1 MHKSPYTLAK
11 IAEVLSSDWSPTDEN
26 VVIKDLIFDSRKISN
41 PGQSLF
47 FALKGK
53 KDGHHFIQEAYQAG
67 VRNFVVDR
75 QSPLQLPPG
84 GRYLAVDDVQMAL
97 QTLAGYHR
105 RQFRIPVIAITGS
118 NGKTVVKE
126 WLHQLLS
133 SDYSIVRSPKSYNSQ
148 IGVALSLWQIQP
160 RHNLAIIEAGI
171 SKPGEMERLRRMILP
186 TRGILTNIGSA
197 HDANFASRDQKT
209 SEKLALFSEAES
221 LIYSPS
227 YVPEALLPEGP
238 DRFAWAADQPAD
250 LRLTGQERVG
260 RGTRLTAQYK
270 GEDLSLIIPFHDKAS
285 IDNALSCW
293 TMLLSMDYPQEVI
306 AEGMARLPS
315 VEMRLELKKGIN
327 NCSIIDDSYSFDLAS
342 LEIALNFLKQQN
354 QHPEKIL
361 ILSDLPE
368 EEGQEEESYLHL
380 AQRIN
385 NAGINRLIG
394 IGPRLLAYQGLF
406 PANSI
411 YFASTDTFL
420 QALPDIPFSN
430 ATVLLKGAR
439 RFAFEAIS
447 KRLTLKTHDT
457 ALHINLN
464 ALEHNLKYYQSRLP
478 ETTKL
483 MVMVKA
489 FSYGSGSFEVANIL
503 QFNQVDYLAVA
514 YADEGIALR
523 TSGITL
529 PIMVMSPDIH
539 SFGALIEH
547 DLEPEIFS
555 VEHLQSLLEVLKS
568 RSITNFPVHLK
579 IETGMNR
586 LGIGEGDYEL
596 LFDLLKQG
604 DEVRVRSVFSHFAAA
619 DESAHDEFTR
629 RQIQRLT
636 EFTAQLKV
644 QLSYPFLTHI
654 ANTAGIER
662 WPEARFDMVRLG
674 IGLYGT
680 GASDRHL
687 LEPVAS
693 LITTISQIS
702 EVSDHDTV
710 GYGRKGRL
718 AGGGTI
724 AIVRI
729 GYADGYNRRLGNGV
743 GQMMV
748 AGTLVPT
755 VGEICMDMCMIDV
768 SGLPVKVGDEVV
780 VFGENPRI
788 EELAE
793 RVGTIPYEIM
803 TSISQ
808 RVKRIYYSG

>member
-1 MHKSPYTLAK
+1 
-11 IAEVLSSDWSPTDEN
+11 
-26 VVIKDLIFDSRKISN
+26 
-41 PGQSLF
+41 
-47 FALKGK
+47 
-53 KDGHHFIQEAYQAG
+53 
-67 VRNFVVDR
+67 
-75 QSPLQLPPG
+75 
-84 GRYLAVDDVQMAL
+84 
-97 QTLAGYHR
+97 
-105 RQFRIPVIAITGS
+105 
-118 NGKTVVKE
+118 
-126 WLHQLLS
+126 
-133 SDYSIVRSPKSYNSQ
+133 
-148 IGVALSLWQIQP
+148 
-160 RHNLAIIEAGI
+160 RH
-171 SKPGEMERLRRMILP
+171 
-186 TRGILTNIGSA
+186 
-197 HDANFASRDQKT
+197 
-209 SEKLALFSEAES
+209 
-221 LIYSPS
+221 
-227 YVPEALLPEGP
+227 
-238 DRFAWAADQPAD
+238 
-250 LRLTGQERVG
+250 
-260 RGTRLTAQYK
+260 
-270 GEDLSLIIPFHDKAS
+270 
-285 IDNALSCW
+285 
-293 TMLLSMDYPQEVI
+293 
-306 AEGMARLPS
+306 
-315 VEMRLELKKGIN
+315 
-327 NCSIIDDSYSFDLAS
+327 
-342 LEIALNFLKQQN
+342 
-354 QHPEKIL
+354 
-361 ILSDLPE
+361 
-368 EEGQEEESYLHL
+368 
-380 AQRIN
+380 
-385 NAGINRLIG
+385 
-394 IGPRLLAYQGLF
+394 LAYQGLF

-478 ETTKL
+478 EPTKL

-596 LFDLLKQG
+596 LFDVLRQG

-654 ANTAGIER
+654 AITAGIER

-674 IGLYGT
+674 IGLYGI

-687 LEPVAS
+687 LVPVDS
-693 LITTISQIS
+693 LITTISQIK
-702 EVSDHDTV
+702 EVS
-710 GYGRKGRL
+710 
-718 AGGGTI
+718 
-724 AIVRI
+724 
-729 GYADGYNRRLGNGV
+729 
-743 GQMMV
+743 
-748 AGTLVPT
+748 
-755 VGEICMDMCMIDV
+755 
-768 SGLPVKVGDEVV
+768 
-780 VFGENPRI
+780 
-788 EELAE
+788 
-793 RVGTIPYEIM
+793 
-803 TSISQ
+803 
-808 RVKRIYYSG
+808 

>member
-1 MHKSPYTLAK
+1 
-11 IAEVLSSDWSPTDEN
+11 
-26 VVIKDLIFDSRKISN
+26 
-41 PGQSLF
+41 
-47 FALKGK
+47 
-53 KDGHHFIQEAYQAG
+53 
-67 VRNFVVDR
+67 
-75 QSPLQLPPG
+75 
-84 GRYLAVDDVQMAL
+84 
-97 QTLAGYHR
+97 
-105 RQFRIPVIAITGS
+105 
-118 NGKTVVKE
+118 
-126 WLHQLLS
+126 
-133 SDYSIVRSPKSYNSQ
+133 
-148 IGVALSLWQIQP
+148 
-160 RHNLAIIEAGI
+160 
-171 SKPGEMERLRRMILP
+171 
-186 TRGILTNIGSA
+186 
-197 HDANFASRDQKT
+197 
-209 SEKLALFSEAES
+209 
-221 LIYSPS
+221 
-227 YVPEALLPEGP
+227 
-238 DRFAWAADQPAD
+238 
-250 LRLTGQERVG
+250 
-260 RGTRLTAQYK
+260 
-270 GEDLSLIIPFHDKAS
+270 
-285 IDNALSCW
+285 
-293 TMLLSMDYPQEVI
+293 
-306 AEGMARLPS
+306 
-315 VEMRLELKKGIN
+315 
-327 NCSIIDDSYSFDLAS
+327 
-342 LEIALNFLKQQN
+342 
-354 QHPEKIL
+354 
-361 ILSDLPE
+361 
-368 EEGQEEESYLHL
+368 
-380 AQRIN
+380 
-385 NAGINRLIG
+385 
-394 IGPRLLAYQGLF
+394 
-406 PANSI
+406 
-411 YFASTDTFL
+411 
-420 QALPDIPFSN
+420 
-430 ATVLLKGAR
+430 
-439 RFAFEAIS
+439 
-447 KRLTLKTHDT
+447 
-457 ALHINLN
+457 
-464 ALEHNLKYYQSRLP
+464 
-478 ETTKL
+478 
-483 MVMVKA
+483 
-489 FSYGSGSFEVANIL
+489 
-503 QFNQVDYLAVA
+503 
-514 YADEGIALR
+514 IALR
-523 TSGITL
+523 TSGIPR
-529 PIMVMSPDIH
+529 PIRVVRPDIH
-539 SFGALIEH
+539 SVGALIEH
-547 DLEPEIFS
+547 DLEREICS

-743 GQMMV
+743 GQMLV